1 VPRGRDR
8 GVEHRVGDGLVGGEG
23 QGAKVL
29 DVKPDEI
36 EDLEQVGGAVDSDH
50 GEQAWID
57 ANAARVSEALNSP
70 EAQEALY
77 RLLGGEPDR
86 SGRGKPWPARVAR
99 LRLKWRPG
107 S

>member
-1 VPRGRDR
+1 VR
-8 GVEHRVGDGLVGGEG
+8 G

-36 EDLEQVGGAVDSDH
+36 EDLEQVGGAMDSDH

-57 ANAARVSEALNSP
+57 ANAVRVSEALNSP
-70 EAQEALY
+70 EAQEELY
-77 RLLGGEPDR
+77 RLLGGEPDPER
-86 SGRGKPWPARVAR
+86 QREALAREVAR